1 MSATPARDTSAV
13 HRRPGRPGSSA
24 GEDGRQRLLQ
34 AAEDVFASQGFEPA
48 SLRAIADLA
57 GLDPALVS
65 HHFGSKQR
73 LWHAAVD
80 AVAERQKPLLPV
92 LQGIVDAPS
101 PLLQR
106 VHDAVDFFIDL
117 ADQQRALFR
126 FIQRELGHSGP
137 RLHYLTERLVQ
148 PCYAICAPLWQQAIE
163 QRVLLSPHP
172 AVFYFLLLGALS
184 TTLGAVPMI
193 AQLAGEEV
201 DRQAILHSLRLILQ
215 GHFQDA
221 LP

>member
-80 AVAERQKPLLPV
+80 AVAERQKPLLP
-92 LQGIVDAPS
+92 
-101 PLLQR
+101 LLQR

-117 ADQQRALFR
+117 AEQQRALFR

-172 AVFYFLLLGALS
+172 AVFHFLLLGALS

-215 GHFQDA
+215 GHFPDA

>member
-1 MSATPARDTSAV
+1 MM
-13 HRRPGRPGSSA
+13 
-24 GEDGRQRLLQ
+24 QRLCRLRRW
-34 AAEDVFASQGFEPA
+34 
-48 SLRAIADLA
+48 LRALEPRARQLLDRSWLA
-57 GLDPALVS
+57 QFQPWL
-65 HHFGSKQR
+65 
-73 LWHAAVD
+73 
-80 AVAERQKPLLPV
+80 E
-92 LQGIVDAPS
+92 
-101 PLLQR
+101 
-106 VHDAVDFFIDL
+106 
-117 ADQQRALFR
+117 QRALFR

-172 AVFYFLLLGALS
+172 AVFHFLLLGALS

-215 GHFQDA
+215 GHFPDA